1 MFLVI
6 FNEINYYEV
15 SIGIF
20 IKLKKCRN
28 KKKNKFVRNFEY
40 EKLKFLS

>member
-15 SIGIF
+15 SMGTI

-28 KKKNKFVRNFEY
+28 KKK
-40 EKLKFLS
+40 